1 MKYFVDKEAGI
12 VKATIDNCD
21 KDVYKLVLK
30 RAKNPYLFN
39 PVVLYEVLKLKKKY
53 VGVAKCAPDDVF
65 NEEIGRIMA
74 ARRASLKYEKDRTKA
89 LHRFMEHF
97 FNLMEVEED
106 QEERERVARVREE
119 DSHNIVDIY
128 EDIKFKDIYENMK
141 LNVEN

>member
-30 RAKNPYLFN
+30 RVKNPYLFN

-53 VGVAKCAPDDVF
+53 VGVAKCAPGDVF

-97 FNLMEVEED
+97 FNLMEVEMD
-106 QEERERVARVREE
+106 QEERERVARVRDE

-128 EDIKFKDIYENMK
+128 EDMKFKDIYENMK

>member
-30 RAKNPYLFN
+30 RAKNPQLFN

-53 VGVAKCAPDDVF
+53 VGVAKCAPGDVF

-97 FNLMEVEED
+97 FNLMEVEMD
-106 QEERERVARVREE
+106 QEERERVARVREG

-128 EDIKFKDIYENMK
+128 EDMKFNVD
-141 LNVEN
+141 VEN

>member
-30 RAKNPYLFN
+30 RVKNPYLFN

-53 VGVAKCAPDDVF
+53 VGVAKCAPGDVF

-97 FNLMEVEED
+97 FNLMEVEMD

-128 EDIKFKDIYENMK
+128 EDMKFKDIYENMK

>member
-30 RAKNPYLFN
+30 RVKNPYLFN

-53 VGVAKCAPDDVF
+53 VGVAKCAPGDVF

-97 FNLMEVEED
+97 FNLMEIEMD
-106 QEERERVARVREE
+106 QEEREQVARVRDE

-128 EDIKFKDIYENMK
+128 EDMKFKDIYENMK

>member
-30 RAKNPYLFN
+30 RTKNPYLFN

-53 VGVAKCAPDDVF
+53 VGVAKCAPGDVF

-97 FNLMEVEED
+97 FNLMEVEMD
-106 QEERERVARVREE
+106 QEERERVARVRDE

-128 EDIKFKDIYENMK
+128 EDMKFKDIYENMK

>member
-30 RAKNPYLFN
+30 RAKNPHFFN

-53 VGVAKCAPDDVF
+53 VGVAKCAPGDVF

-97 FNLMEVEED
+97 FNLMEVEMD

-128 EDIKFKDIYENMK
+128 EDMKFKDIYENMK
-141 LNVEN
+141 LDVED

>member
-30 RAKNPYLFN
+30 RVKNPYLFN

-53 VGVAKCAPDDVF
+53 VGVAKCAPGDVF

-97 FNLMEVEED
+97 FNLMEVEID

-128 EDIKFKDIYENMK
+128 EDMKFKDIYENMK

>member
-30 RAKNPYLFN
+30 RAKNSYLFN

-53 VGVAKCAPDDVF
+53 VGVAKCAPGDVF

-97 FNLMEVEED
+97 FNLMEVEMD

-128 EDIKFKDIYENMK
+128 EDMKFKDIYENMK
-141 LNVEN
+141 FNAEN

>member
-30 RAKNPYLFN
+30 RAKNPHLFN

-53 VGVAKCAPDDVF
+53 VGVAKCAPGDVF

-97 FNLMEVEED
+97 FNLMEVEMD

-128 EDIKFKDIYENMK
+128 EDMKFKDIYENMK
-141 LNVEN
+141 LNVED

>member
-30 RAKNPYLFN
+30 RAKNPCLFN

-53 VGVAKCAPDDVF
+53 VGVAKCAPGDVF

-97 FNLMEVEED
+97 FNLMEVEMD

-128 EDIKFKDIYENMK
+128 EDMKFKDIYENMK

>member
-30 RAKNPYLFN
+30 RVKNPYLFN

-53 VGVAKCAPDDVF
+53 VGVAKCAPGDVF

-97 FNLMEVEED
+97 FNLMEVEMD
-106 QEERERVARVREE
+106 QEERERAARVRDE

-128 EDIKFKDIYENMK
+128 EDMKFKDIYENMK

>member
-30 RAKNPYLFN
+30 RTKNPYLFN

-53 VGVAKCAPDDVF
+53 VGVAKCAPGDVF

-97 FNLMEVEED
+97 FNLMEVEMN
-106 QEERERVARVREE
+106 QEERERVARVRDE

-128 EDIKFKDIYENMK
+128 EDMKFKDIYENMK